1 MGLLWSGNAYA
12 KNGTGDLML
21 SDNVV
26 NNFKKY
32 IEQKNRKP
40 VKFLVTE
47 DGKNSS
53 AWHCHTLV
61 AYLLVVWMKKLYV
74 RENLQKMLY
83 ICNTPNNQM
92 EK

>member
-1 MGLLWSGNAYA
+1 MVMGLLWSGNAYA

-26 NNFKKY
+26 NSFKKY

-47 DGKNSS
+47 DGKLFSLALS
-53 AWHCHTLV
+53 T
-61 AYLLVVWMKKLYV
+61 
-74 RENLQKMLY
+74 R
-83 ICNTPNNQM
+83 
-92 EK
+92 